1 MIDLLPFA
9 LLGAVIGLDV
19 VSFPQA
25 MFSRPIVAATLA
37 GAMAGHPVA
46 GLIAGA
52 TLELVAF
59 EMLPVGASRY
69 PEWGSAAVV
78 GGALF
83 ADRPSELAGALTL
96 SVLAA
101 VTTAWVGG
109 WSMHELRRLNA
120 WWSHRLSDGVARGDR
135 EAVVGLQLRGLTAD
149 LARGGMLT
157 FVGLAVWH
165 PIINVALGR
174 WGTAAGPSRAI
185 IAGIAGASALAAAW
199 TLTHGTTVARWF
211 FVASVVVGLTIVGLG
226 IR

>member
-83 ADRPSELAGALTL
+83 AERPTELAGALTIA
-96 SVLAA
+96 VLAA
-101 VTTAWVGG
+101 VTTAWLGG

-135 EAVVGLQLRGLTAD
+135 QAVVGLQLRGLTTD
-149 LARGGMLT
+149 LVRGGVLT
-157 FVGLAVWH
+157 FLGLAVWQ
-165 PIINVALGR
+165 PIMNAGLER
-174 WGTAAGPSRAI
+174 WSVAAGPSRAI
-185 IAGIAGASALAAAW
+185 IAGVAGASALAAAW
-199 TLTHGTTVARWF
+199 TLTHGTTAARWF
-211 FVASVVVGLTIVGLG
+211 FVASVVAGLTIVGLG